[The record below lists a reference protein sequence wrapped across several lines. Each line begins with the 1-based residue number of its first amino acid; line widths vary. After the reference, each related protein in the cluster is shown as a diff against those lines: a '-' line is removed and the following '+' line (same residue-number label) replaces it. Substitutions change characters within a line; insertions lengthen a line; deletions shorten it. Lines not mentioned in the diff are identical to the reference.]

1 MSKLVWD
8 QIGER
13 QYETGVEQAAI
24 YPMTSSGT
32 FGTGAAWNGL
42 TAVTESPSGAEST
55 ALYANNKKY
64 GELTSAE
71 DFGGTIEAYMYPDEF
86 AECNGEKELVAGV
99 KIGQQ
104 TRKAFGLVYKTLIG
118 NDVEGTKF
126 GYKLHFVYNAKAKPS
141 EKANN
146 TVNDSPEAGTMSW
159 EFTTTPVSV
168 EGFDP
173 AAHIVVD
180 STKVDAAK
188 LKTLEEMV
196 YGTESAESKMPMPNE
211 IADTLGDDSQG

>member
-13 QYETGVEQAAI
+13 LYETGVEQAAI
-24 YPMTSSGT
+24 YPMTSNGT
-32 FGTGAAWNGL
+32 YGAGEAWNGL

-71 DFGGTIEAYMYPDEF
+71 DFGGTIEAYMYPDGF

-104 TRKAFGLVYKTLIG
+104 TRKAFGLVYKTFIG
-118 NDVEGTKF
+118 NDVEGTKH

-146 TVNDSPEAGTMSW
+146 TINDSPEAGTMSW

-196 YGTESAESKMPMPNE
+196 YGTESAEAKMPMPNE
-211 IADTLGDDSQG
+211 IADTLGDGSQG

>member
-1 MSKLVWD
+1 MSKLIWD
-8 QIGER
+8 AVGER

-24 YPMTSSGT
+24 FPMAADGNYS
-32 FGTGAAWNGL
+32 TGEAWNGL
-42 TAVTESPSGAEST
+42 TAVTESPSGAEAT

-71 DFGGTIEAYMYPDEF
+71 EFGGTIEAYMYPDGF
-86 AECNGEKELVAGV
+86 AECNGEKELTTGV
-99 KIGQQ
+99 ILSQQ

-118 NDVEGTKF
+118 NDVVGTKF

-159 EFTTTPVSV
+159 EFTTTPVTV
-168 EGFDP
+168 TGFDP
-173 AAHIVVD
+173 VAHVVVD
-180 STKVDAAK
+180 STKVEAEK
-188 LKTLEEMV
+188 LKALEEV
-196 YGTESAESKMPMPNE
+196 IYGTESAEARLPLPDE
-211 IADTLGDDSQG
+211 IAGIIDGTQG

>member
-1 MSKLVWD
+1 MSKLIWD
-8 QIGER
+8 AVGER

-24 YPMTSSGT
+24 FPMAADGNYS
-32 FGTGAAWNGL
+32 TGEAWNGL
-42 TAVTESPSGAEST
+42 TAVTESPSGAEAT
-55 ALYANNKKY
+55 NLYANNKKY

-71 DFGGTIEAYMYPDEF
+71 EFGGTIEAYMYPDGF
-86 AECNGEKELVAGV
+86 AECNGEKELTAGV
-99 KIGQQ
+99 SLTQQ
-104 TRKAFGLVYKTLIG
+104 ARKAFGLVYKTLIG
-118 NDVEGTKF
+118 NDVVGTKY

-159 EFTTTPVSV
+159 EFTTTPVTV

-173 AAHIVVD
+173 TAHVIVD

-188 LKTLEEMV
+188 LKALEEV
-196 YGTESAESKMPMPNE
+196 IYGTESAEARMPLPDE
-211 IADTLGDDSQG
+211 IAGIIDGTQG

>member
-104 TRKAFGLVYKTLIG
+104 TRNAFGLVYKTLIG

-180 STKVDAAK
+180 STKVNAAK

-196 YGTESAESKMPMPNE
+196 YGTESGEPKMPMPNE

>member
-196 YGTESAESKMPMPNE
+196 YGTESAEAKMPMPNE
-211 IADTLGDDSQG
+211 IADTLGDVSQG

>member
-196 YGTESAESKMPMPNE
+196 YGTESAEAKMPMPNE

>member
-8 QIGER
+8 QIGQR

-24 YPMTSSGT
+24 YPMTSSGE
-32 FGTGAAWNGL
+32 FDKGAAWNGL

-71 DFGGTIEAYMYPDEF
+71 EFGGTIEAYMYPDEF
-86 AECNGEKELVAGV
+86 AECNGEKEMVTGV
-99 KIGQQ
+99 KIAQQ
-104 TRKAFGLVYKTLIG
+104 ARKAFGLVYKTLIG

-168 EGFDP
+168 EGFDA
-173 AAHIVVD
+173 AAHVVVD
-180 STKVDAAK
+180 STKVDEEK
-188 LKTLEEMV
+188 LKALEAVV
-196 YGTESAESKMPMPNE
+196 YGSESEEARLPMPNE
-211 IADTLGDDSQG
+211 IADIISGTQG